1 MRSAQFGVDT
11 PVPQPCP
18 PLSRPAAV
26 HNRRHSQVVPDF
38 RRITFLWQQYYYHK
52 VSQLPFVPTAE
63 SWTPYMNLFAE
74 STTPLLVS
82 QSNPVATAAAHNP
95 PER

>member
-1 MRSAQFGVDT
+1 MRSGQFGVDT

-38 RRITFLWQQYYYHK
+38 RRITFLGVFIKVTLQY
-52 VSQLPFVPTAE
+52 SSCT
-63 SWTPYMNLFAE
+63 
-74 STTPLLVS
+74 
-82 QSNPVATAAAHNP
+82 
-95 PER
+95 